1 MKLGVNMDVI
11 IKNMESVELNVKIAN
26 AFLNTQTQKMI

>member
-11 IKNMESVELNVKIAN
+11 IKNMESVELNAKITN